1 MVFRILVK
9 EVFMIKTV
17 GNKEIRIATRGL
29 KENKVSSGLVTKVLG
44 ANHLG
49 ESGISPHNLAL
60 PMLVVEC
67 LSIDKEEKSI
77 ELLAI
82 QAN

>member
-1 MVFRILVK
+1 MVSK
-9 EVFMIKTV
+9 
-17 GNKEIRIATRGL
+17 A
-29 KENKVSSGLVTKVLG
+29 LG

-49 ESGISPHNLAL
+49 ESGANSHNLAL
-60 PMLVVEC
+60 PMPVIER